1 MRAPAECDPGFT
13 LVELMVVVLVIGIL
27 LTIAFPVYKHAG
39 AEAQARSCQANQRT
53 IDDAVTV
60 YLSDRSGPATAS
72 QGELTS
78 GGSGWYAIL
87 IPSWIESKP
96 TCPLGQT
103 NYLMDVN
110 GNVIGD
116 QGAISG
122 FKDDHGLQ

>member
-1 MRAPAECDPGFT
+1 MRAPAGCDPGFT

-27 LTIAFPVYKHAG
+27 VTIAFPVYQNAS
-39 AEAQARSCQANQRT
+39 AEAQAKSCQANQRT
-53 IDDAVTV
+53 IDDAMTV

-72 QGELTS
+72 RGELTS

-87 IPSWIESKP
+87 IPSWIKSKP

-103 NYLMDVN
+103 NYLMDTF
-110 GNVIGD
+110 GAVIGG